1 MSNRRGSS
9 LDRILGRIEDLDTTN
24 LTILVQ
30 RLARERAL
38 LESIFNVVQ
47 EGIIVIDSAGT
58 IDYANASAAKLIG
71 LNPDTPSKSVIWKLV
86 PDLAKSLRLNLGGE
100 GNTARVVTREVEITY
115 PERRF
120 VRLYVVPF
128 NPDQQEERFAL
139 ILSDITEEY
148 LSIEERIESEKVS
161 SIFMLA
167 AGVAHE
173 IGNPLNSLNIHLQL
187 ARRRIDR
194 MPEGADR
201 DKLLETMDI
210 CSGEIH
216 RLDGIIRNFLKA
228 IRPGTPDLQT
238 LDPIQVLTEV
248 VEFQADELHDL
259 GIEVSL
265 EIKETCPEILGDR
278 NQLKQVFFNVIK
290 NAMEAM
296 DSGGQLTISCRSDA
310 ESVFIYVADSGV
322 GIDQEDLATLF
333 HPYQSSKRNGHG
345 LGMLI
350 VQRIMREHGGQ
361 IGIDSKRGTGTVITL
376 QFPRKNRRLRM
387 IQA

>member
-1 MSNRRGSS
+1 MQTRRTTS
-9 LDRILGRIEDLDTTN
+9 LDRILGRVEDLDTTN

-30 RLARERAL
+30 RLARERSL

-47 EGIIVIDSAGT
+47 EGILVIDGT
-58 IDYANASAAKLIG
+58 GSIEYANASAERLIG
-71 LNPDTPSKSVIWKLV
+71 FNRDATHKATLWKLV
-86 PDLAKSLRLNLGGE
+86 PDLAKSLNLNLSGSADA
-100 GNTARVVTREVEITY
+100 ARVVTREIEITY

-120 VRLYVVPF
+120 IRLYVVPF

-148 LSIEERIESEKVS
+148 VSIEERIESEKVS

-194 MPEGADR
+194 LPDGVDR

-210 CSGEIH
+210 CSGEIQ
-216 RLDGIIRNFLKA
+216 RLDGIIRNFLSA
-228 IRPGTPDLQT
+228 IRPSTPDLQP

-248 VEFQADELHDL
+248 LDFQGDELRDL
-259 GIEVSL
+259 GIDVEL
-265 EIKETCPEILGDR
+265 DLKETCPEILADS
-278 NQLKQVFFNVIK
+278 NQLKQVFFNVVK

-296 DSGGQLTISCRSDA
+296 DSGGRLTVSSRSDA
-310 ESVFIYVADSGV
+310 ESVFIYIADSGV
-322 GIDQEDLATLF
+322 GIDHEDLSTLF

-361 IGIDSKRGTGTVITL
+361 IGIDSKRGTGTVVTL
-376 QFPRKNRRLRM
+376 QFPRKNKRLRM

>member
-1 MSNRRGSS
+1 MQSRRNSS
-9 LDRILGRIEDLDTTN
+9 LDRILGRVEDLDTTN

-47 EGIIVIDSAGT
+47 EGIIVVDSAGR
-58 IDYANASAAKLIG
+58 IDYANAAAARLIG
-71 LNPDTPSKSVIWKLV
+71 LKPDAGSRQVIWKLV
-86 PDLAKSLRLNLGGE
+86 PDLAKCLHLNLAE
-100 GNTARVVTREVEITY
+100 ESSAVRVVTREVEITY

-120 VRLYVVPF
+120 IRFYVVPF
-128 NPDQQEERFAL
+128 NTDHQEERFAM

-148 LSIEERIESEKVS
+148 LSLEERIESEKVS

-194 MPEGADR
+194 MPSGPDR

-210 CSGEIH
+210 CSGEIQ

-228 IRPGTPDLQT
+228 IRPTPPDLQP
-238 LDPIQVLTEV
+238 LDPIQVLTDV
-248 VEFQADELHDL
+248 VEFQAGELQNH
-259 GIEVSL
+259 GIEVCL
-265 EIKETCPEILGDR
+265 EIKDACPEILGDR

-290 NAMEAM
+290 NAMDAM
-296 DSGGQLTISCRSDA
+296 SSGGKLTISCRSDA
-310 ESVFIYVADSGV
+310 ESVYLYVADSGV
-322 GIDQEDLATLF
+322 GMDQDDLATLF
-333 HPYQSSKRNGHG
+333 HPYQSSKSNGHG

-361 IGIDSKRGTGTVITL
+361 IGIDSKRGIGTVITL